1 MNKLIL
7 YFIFLNLFNIIYTSS
22 EDLSTYYKTYIK
34 ENGYNLEEHAVK
46 TEDGYILSLWHLE
59 PKTSPKKVAYFQ
71 HGLADTAWCFFQ
83 MEKKSLPFLLMEEG
97 FDIWLGNSRGNIFSN
112 KYKSNLRKEFYN
124 FTMDDE
130 VKYDLPAMIKYI
142 NSKTNGKKITYLS
155 HSQGSTIFFM
165 LYMHNPKLVESS
177 IENFFSVG
185 TVPNIANAAFTPI
198 KFLDSIYGI
207 FEFLDFKDGILNLSD
222 EQRLLVSNFCKE
234 LPNVCKIFFE
244 LGACI
249 KPSGKTNY
257 NKVYNFMYYYP
268 GGTSQQNLLH
278 WSQIHTEK
286 KLVYFNKNYQKEK
299 KAIPYN
305 IEILKNW
312 KIKALVV
319 RTDDDTFSS
328 YEDVTQL
335 YNLVKNKNYMK
346 ILDVKNY
353 GHLDVLN
360 ADSAYNDIF
369 LPLIEF
375 LKH

>member
-1 MNKLIL
+1 MKKLIIHL
-7 YFIFLNLFNIIYTSS
+7 IFLNLLNIFSS
-22 EDLSTYYKTYIK
+22 KTDLSTYYKTYIK
-34 ENGYNLEEHAVK
+34 ENGYNLEEHKVK
-46 TEDGYILSLWHLE
+46 TEDGYFLSLWHLE
-59 PKTSPKKVAYFQ
+59 SKTSKNKVAYFQ

-83 MEKKSLPFLLMEEG
+83 MGKKSLPFLLMEEG
-97 FDIWLGNSRGNIFSN
+97 FDVWLGNSRGNVFSN
-112 KYKSNLRKEFYN
+112 KYKNNLRKDYYD
-124 FTMDDE
+124 FTMDDK
-130 VKYDLPAMIKYI
+130 VKYDLPAMINYI

-198 KFLDSIYGI
+198 KFLDTIYGI
-207 FEFLDFKDGILNLSD
+207 FKYLHFKDGILNLSD
-222 EQRLLVSNFCKE
+222 EQRLAVSNFCKN
-234 LPNVCKIFFE
+234 LPNICKTFFE

-249 KPSGKTNY
+249 TPTGKTDY
-257 NKVYNFMYYYP
+257 NKVYNFMFYYP
-268 GGTSQQNLLH
+268 GGTSQKNLLH

-286 KLVYFNKNYQKEK
+286 KLVYFNENYEKEK
-299 KAIPYN
+299 KAVPYN
-305 IEILKNW
+305 IENLKNW

-328 YEDVTQL
+328 YEDVTQF
-335 YNLVKNKNYMK
+335 YNLVKDKSYVK

-375 LKH
+375 LKN

>member
-1 MNKLIL
+1 MKSLLIS
-7 YFIFLNLFNIIYTSS
+7 FFLIQILTFNVSINL
-22 EDLSTYYKTYIK
+22 DTYYKEFISN
-34 ENGYNLEEHAVK
+34 NGYNLEENPVTTK
-46 TEDGYILSLWHLE
+46 DGYILSVWHI
-59 PKTSPKKVAYFQ
+59 SPKNPNGKVVFFQ

-83 MEKKSLPFLLMEEG
+83 MGKKSLPFLLMEEG
-97 FDIWLGNSRGNIFSN
+97 FDVWLGNSRGNVFSN
-112 KYKSNLRKEFYN
+112 KYKNNLRKDYYD
-124 FTMDDE
+124 FTMDDK
-130 VKYDLPAMIKYI
+130 VKYDLPAMINYI
-142 NSKTNGKKITYLS
+142 NSKTNGKKISYFS

-198 KFLDSIYGI
+198 KFLDTIYGI
-207 FEFLDFKDGILNLSD
+207 FKFLHFKDGILNLSD
-222 EQRLLVSNFCKE
+222 EQRLAVSNFCKN
-234 LPNVCKIFFE
+234 LPNICKTFFE

-249 KPSGKTNY
+249 RPSGKTDY

-268 GGTSQQNLLH
+268 GGTSQKNLLH

-286 KLVYFNKNYQKEK
+286 KLVYFNENYEKEK
-299 KAIPYN
+299 TAIPYN
-305 IEILKNW
+305 IENLKNW

-328 YEDVTQL
+328 YEDVTQF
-335 YNLVKNKNYMK
+335 YNLIKDKSYVK

-375 LKH
+375 LKN